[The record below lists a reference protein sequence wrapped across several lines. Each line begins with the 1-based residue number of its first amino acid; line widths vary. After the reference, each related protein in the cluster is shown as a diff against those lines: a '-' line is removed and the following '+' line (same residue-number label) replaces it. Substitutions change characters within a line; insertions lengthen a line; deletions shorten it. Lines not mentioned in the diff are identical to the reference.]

1 MMECAE
7 HMDASSSCDVLAG
20 DDWIT
25 NWDTMAEQHEPQS
38 HAGLNSPL
46 LSLKWLDNLDLDSRD
61 WSAAQ
66 TPQSFQ
72 DAGGELQWP
81 AAGTVGGQPV
91 TLQANA
97 LCQQETGPAASW
109 QLQALDMLPSVP
121 SATFKALEL
130 PQIPAAKGDSLMT
143 ASDLPLEAELAL
155 GYTLHGSQD
164 TGSGGLPGSQ
174 EVAAARS
181 GSMHSSASTSSQG
194 LPCPEQAQ
202 LRWPAIGGPGHAQA
216 QKAANNRG
224 SEGQLQYS
232 RAGHGSQGLVQ
243 YRRAISGSQGL
254 LQGNRAGSSGS
265 EEPEE
270 EEERVDPSLPAKE
283 RRKASNRLAQRKLQL
298 KRKRERQA
306 ITEAH
311 ETLRMQLAAA
321 VALSAN
327 LMTRNAALEKQHL
340 IAAKHWSSDQAMTAK
355 AQAGGEFNVFK
366 NITLAQRPAVLSFAL
381 AEGADCDGLPVAE
394 LKQLHRAR
402 AAGIWKAFVNS
413 LSMDLASLAA
423 EEDAEVAALLE
434 AKFFE
439 FSKFIVGML
448 LEAPQLLHSLMEAP
462 IEDTHTALCLPPGE
476 KMYNAMLDCMKLTQ
490 EQQAEMVIR
499 STSFQ
504 AANQPVRTRRSE
516 LMAQLQSSSAAVE
529 RSGQIAGL
537 NPEVA
542 DQAAQL
548 QELLVEEKMLFIQF
562 GGGLFGQV
570 LGPRQCA
577 ESLVAAYPHAL
588 DMFALCDHLA
598 VVQGE
603 P

>member
-1 MMECAE
+1 MPCTCTL
-7 HMDASSSCDVLAG
+7 H
-20 DDWIT
+20 T
-25 NWDTMAEQHEPQS
+25 
-38 HAGLNSPL
+38 
-46 LSLKWLDNLDLDSRD
+46 
-61 WSAAQ
+61 
-66 TPQSFQ
+66 
-72 DAGGELQWP
+72 
-81 AAGTVGGQPV
+81 AGTIKHVNIMWLGSMLMLGCLTGTGGVCPAGQPV

-130 PQIPAAKGDSLMT
+130 PQIPADKGDSLMT

-298 KRKRERQA
+298 KRKVTQVANIHSLSVCCWQA
-306 ITEAH
+306 
-311 ETLRMQLAAA
+311 LGDDVVSAAA
-321 VALSAN
+321 
-327 LMTRNAALEKQHL
+327 TGCKQ
-340 IAAKHWSSDQAMTAK
+340 A
-355 AQAGGEFNVFK
+355 
-366 NITLAQRPAVLSFAL
+366 
-381 AEGADCDGLPVAE
+381 
-394 LKQLHRAR
+394 
-402 AAGIWKAFVNS
+402 
-413 LSMDLASLAA
+413 
-423 EEDAEVAALLE
+423 
-434 AKFFE
+434 
-439 FSKFIVGML
+439 
-448 LEAPQLLHSLMEAP
+448 
-462 IEDTHTALCLPPGE
+462 
-476 KMYNAMLDCMKLTQ
+476 
-490 EQQAEMVIR
+490 
-499 STSFQ
+499 
-504 AANQPVRTRRSE
+504 
-516 LMAQLQSSSAAVE
+516 
-529 RSGQIAGL
+529 
-537 NPEVA
+537 
-542 DQAAQL
+542 
-548 QELLVEEKMLFIQF
+548 
-562 GGGLFGQV
+562 
-570 LGPRQCA
+570 QCA
-577 ESLVAAYPHAL
+577 PE
-588 DMFALCDHLA
+588 LCSKEGKRWPPTVLMCS
-598 VVQGE
+598 
-603 P
+603 